1 MTVPAVEATPRNLH
15 YGEFYGLTDPVPT
28 ADPDGRPVLAVHGNC
43 QAESLRVLL
52 DGRYGDRIRTIRLVP
67 AHELVADDVPHLHR
81 TLAQAQ
87 YLVTQPVAP
96 GYRGLPVG
104 TEELLTAAPHVRS
117 TIVPVMRWAGLHPAQ
132 VIVRTPAGEPPIV
145 PYHDLRV
152 IAACRRAGDHAAR
165 VTSADL
171 PQLDERAVA
180 ALRDA
185 SLAEL
190 TRRIEAHGAV
200 DIRDALTRP
209 GRRSVHVINHP
220 TNDVLVE
227 VADRIAAALDLGAPR
242 EYDPGRSLLGA
253 LVAPMDE
260 RAAAFAQ
267 VPMSDDDVARVWQVR
282 GQAVGEDELV
292 AAHAA
297 WYAEHPQALA
307 DAVRRHA
314 TLLEIVDGDV

>member
-1 MTVPAVEATPRNLH
+1 MERLPPS
-15 YGEFYGLTDPVPT
+15 P
-28 ADPDGRPVLAVHGNC
+28 VHG
-43 QAESLRVLL
+43 
-52 DGRYGDRIRTIRLVP
+52 G
-67 AHELVADDVPHLHR
+67 
-81 TLAQAQ
+81 
-87 YLVTQPVAP
+87 
-96 GYRGLPVG
+96 
-104 TEELLTAAPHVRS
+104 
-117 TIVPVMRWAGLHPAQ
+117 
-132 VIVRTPAGEPPIV
+132 
-145 PYHDLRV
+145 
-152 IAACRRAGDHAAR
+152 
-165 VTSADL
+165 
-171 PQLDERAVA
+171 
-180 ALRDA
+180 
-185 SLAEL
+185 
-190 TRRIEAHGAV
+190 
-200 DIRDALTRP
+200 P

-260 RAAAFAQ
+260 RAAALAQ

>member
-1 MTVPAVEATPRNLH
+1 
-15 YGEFYGLTDPVPT
+15 
-28 ADPDGRPVLAVHGNC
+28 
-43 QAESLRVLL
+43 
-52 DGRYGDRIRTIRLVP
+52 
-67 AHELVADDVPHLHR
+67 
-81 TLAQAQ
+81 
-87 YLVTQPVAP
+87 
-96 GYRGLPVG
+96 
-104 TEELLTAAPHVRS
+104 
-117 TIVPVMRWAGLHPAQ
+117 MRWAGLHPAQ

-171 PQLDERAVA
+171 PQLDERAVG

-292 AAHAA
+292 AAHAT